1 MGIAEHQKRRI
12 YSEMDRR
19 TVILQKLHKEMGV
32 RNFYDTFEV
41 LGRAQREG
49 LF

>member
-1 MGIAEHQKRRI
+1 MGIPEHQKRRI
-12 YSEMDRR
+12 YSEMERR

-32 RNFYDTFEV
+32 NTFYETFEV
-41 LGRAQREG
+41 LGKAQKEG